1 MIELKNLSFSYENS
15 SEAKGQLRGIDL
27 HVKKGELVIL
37 SGRSGCG
44 KTTLTRILNGLCPGF
59 YPGKLE
65 GGYSLDGED
74 ALKMPIHRLGTMV
87 GSVFQDPRSQFFA
100 TNTTDEIVLG
110 MENIPLERPVMQE
123 RLNTVCKQMSIERLI
138 DRRIFP
144 LSSGEKQLIAI
155 ASVCAME
162 PKVIVLDEPSA
173 NLDSEAMVR
182 LGALLY
188 RLKMAGHTMILS
200 EHRFHY
206 VRDSFDRLV
215 FMEDGAIS
223 AVYDRKD
230 ALSLTAEQMTAMGLR
245 PFDAPAFRVGGAYR
259 QNQDD
264 ALQVSAISCML
275 DSQQILEEVSF
286 AAQSGKILAIAGP
299 NGAGKSTLCRIIT
312 GLYRAMGSVS
322 IDGEIMKRKRRT
334 QKSFFVQQDSDYQLY
349 APTVLD
355 EFSLGKKETAE
366 LKETALSRLREMG
379 LEAFTDRHPASLSGG
394 QKQRL
399 LLALAAAS
407 GRSLLVFDEPTSGL
421 DGFNMHLTV
430 DLLKRLAGEGRCILL
445 ITHDMELIAEAADSV
460 LYIEGANCAITEMF
474 CGRWETMMEIR
485 KSGEDYLEAILI
497 LERQSGA
504 VRSIDL
510 ARHMGYSK
518 ASISH
523 ATSALRK
530 GGFLVIDKGGCLR
543 MTDKGHEIAERIY
556 ERHQFFT
563 MQLITAGV
571 DPEIAEYEACLIEH
585 AVSQDSFE
593 KIRDAHKEAASV
605 NSMLAGINSYLSFSG
620 RADCRVKP
628 LRVQRTLFGS
638 EERELS
644 REEYARLVRAAGGG

>member
-74 ALKMPIHRLGTMV
+74 ALKMPIHRLGTIV

-123 RLNTVCKQMSIERLI
+123 RLNTVCKQMNIERLI

-264 ALQVSAISCML
+264 ALQVSVISCML
-275 DSQQILEEVSF
+275 
-286 AAQSGKILAIAGP
+286 
-299 NGAGKSTLCRIIT
+299 AGKSTLCRIIT

-322 IDGEIMKRKRRT
+322 LDGEILKRKRLT

-379 LEAFTDRHPASLSGG
+379 LEVFTDRHPASLSGG

-460 LYIEGANCAITEMF
+460 LYIEGGKLRYHRNV
-474 CGRWETMMEIR
+474 
-485 KSGEDYLEAILI
+485 L
-497 LERQSGA
+497 RQ
-504 VRSIDL
+504 
-510 ARHMGYSK
+510 MGDDD
-518 ASISH
+518 
-523 ATSALRK
+523 
-530 GGFLVIDKGGCLR
+530 G
-543 MTDKGHEIAERIY
+543 
-556 ERHQFFT
+556 
-563 MQLITAGV
+563 
-571 DPEIAEYEACLIEH
+571 
-585 AVSQDSFE
+585 
-593 KIRDAHKEAASV
+593 
-605 NSMLAGINSYLSFSG
+605 NS
-620 RADCRVKP
+620 
-628 LRVQRTLFGS
+628 
-638 EERELS
+638 
-644 REEYARLVRAAGGG
+644 